1 MKPVKF
7 PIRKTFTLDIDSIHR
22 LDFICE
28 FTDNSQSYVIRR
40 GIQFYY
46 DWLNDWINS
55 ADGQKAIGYLS
66 GAGAAPQ
73 IGGKAQDEP

>member
-7 PIRKTFTLDIDSIHR
+7 AMRKTFTLDLDSIHR

-28 FTDNSQSYVIRR
+28 STGNSQSYVIRR

-46 DWLNDWINS
+46 EWLKS
-55 ADGQKAIGYLS
+55 ADGQKAIEYLS

-73 IGGKAQDEP
+73 IGGKAQDAP

>member
-1 MKPVKF
+1 MKPAKF
-7 PIRKTFTLDIDSIHR
+7 NIRKTFTLDLDSIHR

-28 FTDNSQSYVIRR
+28 STHICQSYVVRR

-46 DWLNDWINS
+46 DWLKS
-55 ADGQKAIGYLS
+55 SDGHKAIEYLS